1 MNGANRALEL
11 GRAAILGHRL
21 RVGVLDERLPP
32 GADSLRRAA
41 WVGLTDSM
49 PRAAL
54 LSIHARVAEASPD
67 AWADPALAQVWG
79 PRFSAYV
86 VAADA
91 VAPFTLGRLS
101 DDPAKRNYAQD
112 TADQLESFLAGRTM
126 TYGEAGR
133 ALGRNPNSLRYAA
146 PTGRVRMR
154 WEGARQPT
162 IWTVPAPDVEP
173 HEARLDLARRYVHV
187 LGPTTPAAFEAWAG
201 IRAPG
206 GRAAFHDLA
215 GELVAVRTPIGEGWI
230 LAGDEGSFRSKARP
244 RSETTVRLLPSGDAY
259 WLLWGADRE
268 LLVPDPVRRPTLW
281 TPRVWPG
288 AVLLGGEIVGIW
300 RRDAAKVTI
309 EAWRTLTAPE
319 RDAVVA
325 EAESLP
331 LPDVAG
337 RIRVSWDA

>member
-1 MNGANRALEL
+1 MTGPHRPLEL
-11 GRAAILGHRL
+11 DRPAILAHRL
-21 RVGVLDERLPP
+21 RIGALDERLPP
-32 GADSLRRAA
+32 SADSLRRAA
-41 WVGLTDSM
+41 WVGLADSM

-54 LSIHARVAEASPD
+54 LSIHARVAGTPPD
-67 AWADPALAQVWG
+67 AWADPALVQVWG

-101 DDPAKRNYAQD
+101 DDAAKRQFAQD
-112 TADQLESFLAGRTM
+112 TADQVEAFLAGRTM

-146 PTGRVRMR
+146 PTGRVRIR

-162 IWTVPAPDVEP
+162 IWTVPAPDVDP
-173 HEARLDLARRYVHV
+173 HEARLDLARRYLHV

-201 IRAPG
+201 IRSPG
-206 GRAAFHDLA
+206 GRGAFRDLDA
-215 GELVAVRTPIGEGWI
+215 ELVAVRTRIGEGWI
-230 LAGDEGSFRSKARP
+230 LADDEASLRSRARP
-244 RSETTVRLLPSGDAY
+244 RSATSVRLLPSGDAY

-268 LLVPDPVRRPTLW
+268 LLVPEAAHRPALW

-288 AVLLGGEIVGIW
+288 AVLLGDEIVGIW
-300 RRDAAKVTI
+300 RRDAAKLTI
-309 EAWRTLTAPE
+309 ATWRSLTGLE

-337 RIRVSWDA
+337 PIRVSWES